1 MATKKETTEA
11 KAATVAAKAAD
22 KIAAGVLKANPDL
35 KEVYVTS
42 DGVAFYTRNDA
53 QNHAN
58 SLKNRELF
66 KRKRDEAAAS
76 PNSGKEDELNPGAEN
91 NADKNETTENT
102 DE

>member
-1 MATKKETTEA
+1 MATKKEATA
-11 KAATVAAKAAD
+11 PKAATVAAKAAD

-66 KRKRDEAAAS
+66 KRKRGGGNEES
-76 PNSGKEDELNPGAEN
+76 ETGNEESETKNSE
-91 NADKNETTENT
+91 ETTENT

>member
-1 MATKKETTEA
+1 MATKKETTA
-11 KAATVAAKAAD
+11 PKAATVAAKAAD

-66 KRKRDEAAAS
+66 KRKRDEPAAPADS
-76 PNSGKEDELNPGAEN
+76 EKEDELKPGAETN
-91 NADKNETTENT
+91 TDKETTENT

>member
-1 MATKKETTEA
+1 MATKKETTA
-11 KAATVAAKAAD
+11 PKAATVASKAAD

-66 KRKRDEAAAS
+66 KRKRDAAPETIA
-76 PNSGKEDELNPGAEN
+76 PEEGEENAGEGENDEQQTETNEKT
-91 NADKNETTENT
+91 DK
-102 DE
+102 